1 MTDAVSKYMVE
12 LLPHLH
18 ETYQVGI
25 LDQYYKVVTDFER
38 IGDHAVN
45 VADSGAKLAAA
56 STEFSLDAQAEIR
69 VMKKL
74 LDEILE
80 NALAAF
86 KNRDEEAAFAIE
98 PLVELTEE
106 LISKLK
112 MNHLGRMVTGEC
124 SVYADACYMNLLT
137 DIQRVADVCSNVG
150 EATLVRANPEL
161 ANREH
166 DYFTSLRSG
175 RDETF
180 NAQYRKAHEYYTGLM
195 NQEKI
200 EALPQKNMKAM
211 KGNLTEGA

>member
-1 MTDAVSKYMVE
+1 M
-12 LLPHLH
+12 
-18 ETYQVGI
+18 
-25 LDQYYKVVTDFER
+25 
-38 IGDHAVN
+38 
-45 VADSGAKLAAA
+45 
-56 STEFSLDAQAEIR
+56 
-69 VMKKL
+69 
-74 LDEILE
+74 
-80 NALAAF
+80 
-86 KNRDEEAAFAIE
+86 
-98 PLVELTEE
+98 
-106 LISKLK
+106 
-112 MNHLGRMVTGEC
+112 
-124 SVYADACYMNLLT
+124 
-137 DIQRVADVCSNVG
+137 CSNVG